1 MSELDLK
8 KFMIMNAY
16 LIHNGSSI
24 MDIFYC
30 PHDWDEGCFCRKP
43 KAGLFFMAQKKYNIN
58 YLKHILSEMI
68 FAMKLMQKMQVA
80 NFLWSTK
87 KGLKI

>member
-1 MSELDLK
+1 
-8 KFMIMNAY
+8 MNAY

-30 PHDWDEGCFCRKP
+30 PHDWDEVAFAESLRP
-43 KAGLFFMAQKKYNIN
+43 VYSLWLKKNIILI

-68 FAMKLMQKMQVA
+68 FAMKFCDQKCRLQI
-80 NFLWSTK
+80 SYGQQK